1 MLTTL
6 EAILE
11 KDGTIQWTEPL
22 SGSRYRILVTLLEKL
37 PDEDRESSLLAEAA
51 LAKDWLRP
59 EEEEAWAHLKQFQS

>member
-11 KDGTIQWTEPL
+11 KDGTIQWTDPL

-59 EEEEAWAHLKQFQS
+59 EEEEAWVHLR